1 LKPRLDCDVAIIGG
15 GIIGYSIALSLQK
28 SGKTVFI
35 IDRNDKNS
43 NASRKNAGAFAFA
56 DLIPLATPEVLLS
69 APKWLL
75 DPTGPLYVHP
85 GYIFSVFPWMMR
97 FWQAS
102 WHHRFTQSL
111 IAQASLMALS
121 RDALERQVNELNA
134 EFLLHR
140 RGQLRLYQHTEHFH
154 KSAKFWSA
162 CREYNVPFELLDSP
176 EKIAE
181 VQSGL
186 DDRFVHAG
194 YTPNW
199 INVSDPNSWM
209 QHIEKSFVARGG
221 IQIKSNV
228 DGISPKQTNVVIK
241 MDGRELNALFC
252 VVAAG
257 AWSKKLAS
265 GIGDRI
271 PLDTERGYNIT
282 LQVANFELDT
292 HLTFAEHGFV
302 ISNVNSGIRVG
313 GAVEFAGLNKA
324 PNFHRADALL
334 KKAENFLPILRTAI
348 IENKWMGFRPSL
360 PDSLPVIDHSSI
372 SRRVLYAFG
381 HGHLGL
387 TQAAGTAEIVTDL
400 IIGQSPKINVSA
412 FSAKR
417 F

>member
-1 LKPRLDCDVAIIGG
+1 VL
-15 GIIGYSIALSLQK
+15 
-28 SGKTVFI
+28 I

-221 IQIKSNV
+221 KQIKSNV

>member
-1 LKPRLDCDVAIIGG
+1 MDCDVAIIGG

-228 DGISPKQTNVVIK
+228 DDISPKQTNVVIK

-302 ISNVNSGIRVG
+302 ISNVNRGIRVG

-334 KKAENFLPILRTAI
+334 KKAENFMPILRTAT

-360 PDSLPVIDHSSI
+360 PDSLPVIDYSSI

>member
-1 LKPRLDCDVAIIGG
+1 MKPRLDCDVAIIGG

-334 KKAENFLPILRTAI
+334 KKAENFMPILRTAT

>member
-228 DGISPKQTNVVIK
+228 DDISPKQTNVVIK

-334 KKAENFLPILRTAI
+334 KKAENFMPILRTAT

>member
-154 KSAKFWSA
+154 KSSKFWSA

-228 DGISPKQTNVVIK
+228 DDISPKQTNVVIK

-282 LQVANFELDT
+282 LQVANFELNT

-334 KKAENFLPILRTAI
+334 KKAENFMPILRTAT

>member
-1 LKPRLDCDVAIIGG
+1 MKPRLDCDVVIIGG

-221 IQIKSNV
+221 KQIKLNV

-241 MDGRELNALFC
+241 MEGRELNALFC

-334 KKAENFLPILRTAI
+334 KKAENFLPILRTAT

-387 TQAAGTAEIVTDL
+387 TQAAGTAEIVTEL

>member
-1 LKPRLDCDVAIIGG
+1 MDCDVAIIGG

-28 SGKTVFI
+28 TGKTVLI

-102 WHHRFTQSL
+102 WHHRFTRSL

-121 RDALERQVNELNA
+121 REALERQVIELNA

-221 IQIKSNV
+221 
-228 DGISPKQTNVVIK
+228 
-241 MDGRELNALFC
+241 
-252 VVAAG
+252 
-257 AWSKKLAS
+257 
-265 GIGDRI
+265 
-271 PLDTERGYNIT
+271 
-282 LQVANFELDT
+282 
-292 HLTFAEHGFV
+292 
-302 ISNVNSGIRVG
+302 
-313 GAVEFAGLNKA
+313 
-324 PNFHRADALL
+324 
-334 KKAENFLPILRTAI
+334 
-348 IENKWMGFRPSL
+348 
-360 PDSLPVIDHSSI
+360 
-372 SRRVLYAFG
+372 
-381 HGHLGL
+381 
-387 TQAAGTAEIVTDL
+387 
-400 IIGQSPKINVSA
+400 
-412 FSAKR
+412 
-417 F
+417 

>member
-1 LKPRLDCDVAIIGG
+1 MDCDVAIIGG

-228 DGISPKQTNVVIK
+228 DDISPKQTNVVIK

-334 KKAENFLPILRTAI
+334 KKAENFMPILRTAT

>member
-1 LKPRLDCDVAIIGG
+1 
-15 GIIGYSIALSLQK
+15 
-28 SGKTVFI
+28 
-35 IDRNDKNS
+35 
-43 NASRKNAGAFAFA
+43 
-56 DLIPLATPEVLLS
+56 
-69 APKWLL
+69 
-75 DPTGPLYVHP
+75 
-85 GYIFSVFPWMMR
+85 
-97 FWQAS
+97 
-102 WHHRFTQSL
+102 
-111 IAQASLMALS
+111 LS
-121 RDALERQVNELNA
+121 REALERQVNELNA

-162 CREYNVPFELLDSP
+162 CREYNVPFDLLDSP

-221 IQIKSNV
+221 KQINSNV

-282 LQVANFELDT
+282 LQDANFELDT

-302 ISNVNSGIRVG
+302 ISNVNRGIRVG
-313 GAVEFAGLNKA
+313 GAVEFAGLNKG
-324 PNFHRADALL
+324 PNFHRADSLL
-334 KKAENFLPILRTAI
+334 KKAENFLPILRTAT

>member
-1 LKPRLDCDVAIIGG
+1 MKPRLDCDVVIIGG

-209 QHIEKSFVARGG
+209 QHIEKSFFARGG
-221 IQIKSNV
+221 KQIKSNV

-334 KKAENFLPILRTAI
+334 KKAENFLPILRTAT

>member
-1 LKPRLDCDVAIIGG
+1 MKPRLDCDVVIIGG

-221 IQIKSNV
+221 KQINSNV

-282 LQVANFELDT
+282 LQDANFELDT

>member
-1 LKPRLDCDVAIIGG
+1 MKPRLDCDVAIIGG

-228 DGISPKQTNVVIK
+228 DDISPKQTNVVIK

-334 KKAENFLPILRTAI
+334 KKAENFMPILRTAT

>member
-1 LKPRLDCDVAIIGG
+1 MKPRLDCDVAIIGG

-228 DGISPKQTNVVIK
+228 DDISPKQTNVVIK

>member
-1 LKPRLDCDVAIIGG
+1 MKPRLDCDVVIIGG

-28 SGKTVFI
+28 TGKTVLI
-35 IDRNDKNS
+35 IDRNDKNC

-56 DLIPLATPEVLLS
+56 DLLPLATPEVLLS

-102 WHHRFTQSL
+102 WHHRFNQSL

-121 RDALERQVNELNA
+121 REALEKQVIEINA
-134 EFLLHR
+134 EFLLQR
-140 RGQLRLYQHTEHFH
+140 KGQLRLYQDKEHFR
-154 KSAKFWSA
+154 KSAKLWLA
-162 CREYNVPFELLDSP
+162 CEEHNVPYELLSST
-176 EKIAE
+176 EQIAE
-181 VQSGL
+181 VQPGL
-186 DDRFVHAG
+186 DNRFMHAG

-199 INVSDPNSWM
+199 INVSDPNIWM
-209 QHIEKSFVARGG
+209 QYIKKCFVARGG
-221 IQIKSNV
+221 RQINSTA
-228 DGISPKQTNVVIK
+228 GSISPMQNSVMIK
-241 MDGRELNALFC
+241 TDKCELNAAFC

-265 GIGDRI
+265 GVGDRI

-282 LQVANFELDT
+282 LKETNFELDT

-302 ISNVNSGIRVG
+302 ISNINHGIRVG
-313 GAVEFAGLNKA
+313 GAVEFAGLNRV
-324 PNFHRADALL
+324 PNFRRADTLL
-334 KKAENFLPILRTAI
+334 NKAENFLPVLRTATT
-348 IENKWMGFRPSL
+348 ENKWMGFRPSL
-360 PDSLPVIDHSSI
+360 PDSLPVIDHSAL

-387 TQAAGTAEIVTDL
+387 TQAAGTAEIVRDL

>member
-1 LKPRLDCDVAIIGG
+1 MKPRLDCDVAIIGG

>member
-1 LKPRLDCDVAIIGG
+1 MKPRLDCDVAIIGG

-28 SGKTVFI
+28 TGKTVLI

-102 WHHRFTQSL
+102 WHHRFTRSL

-121 RDALERQVNELNA
+121 REALERQVIELNA

-221 IQIKSNV
+221 KQIKLNV

-241 MDGRELNALFC
+241 MEGRELNALFC

-302 ISNVNSGIRVG
+302 ISNVNRGIRVG
-313 GAVEFAGLNKA
+313 GAVEFAGLNKG
-324 PNFHRADALL
+324 PNFHRADSLL
-334 KKAENFLPILRTAI
+334 KKAENFLPILRTAT

>member
-228 DGISPKQTNVVIK
+228 DDISPKQTNVVIK

-282 LQVANFELDT
+282 LQVANFELNT

-334 KKAENFLPILRTAI
+334 KKAENFMPILRTAT

>member
-1 LKPRLDCDVAIIGG
+1 MKPRLDCDVVIIGG

-228 DGISPKQTNVVIK
+228 DDISPKQTNVVIK

-334 KKAENFLPILRTAI
+334 KKAENFMPILRTAT

>member
-1 LKPRLDCDVAIIGG
+1 
-15 GIIGYSIALSLQK
+15 
-28 SGKTVFI
+28 
-35 IDRNDKNS
+35 
-43 NASRKNAGAFAFA
+43 
-56 DLIPLATPEVLLS
+56 
-69 APKWLL
+69 
-75 DPTGPLYVHP
+75 
-85 GYIFSVFPWMMR
+85 MMR

-162 CREYNVPFELLDSP
+162 CREYNVPFDLLDSP
-176 EKIAE
+176 QKIAE

-186 DDRFVHAG
+186 DGRFVHAG

-221 IQIKSNV
+221 KQIKSNV
-228 DGISPKQTNVVIK
+228 DGIMPKQTNVVIK
-241 MDGRELNALFC
+241 MDGRELNALSC

-265 GIGDRI
+265 GIGDKI

-282 LQVANFELDT
+282 LQDANFELAT

-302 ISNVNSGIRVG
+302 ISNVNRGIRVG
-313 GAVEFAGLNKA
+313 GAVEFAGLNKG
-324 PNFHRADALL
+324 PNFRRADALL
-334 KKAENFLPILRTAI
+334 KKAENFLPILRTAN

-360 PDSLPVIDHSSI
+360 PDSLPVIDYSSI

-400 IIGQSPKINVSA
+400 IIGESPKINVSA

>member
-28 SGKTVFI
+28 TGKTVLI

-121 RDALERQVNELNA
+121 REALERQVNELNA

-334 KKAENFLPILRTAI
+334 KKAENFLPILRTAT

>member
-1 LKPRLDCDVAIIGG
+1 
-15 GIIGYSIALSLQK
+15 
-28 SGKTVFI
+28 
-35 IDRNDKNS
+35 
-43 NASRKNAGAFAFA
+43 
-56 DLIPLATPEVLLS
+56 
-69 APKWLL
+69 
-75 DPTGPLYVHP
+75 
-85 GYIFSVFPWMMR
+85 
-97 FWQAS
+97 
-102 WHHRFTQSL
+102 
-111 IAQASLMALS
+111 
-121 RDALERQVNELNA
+121 
-134 EFLLHR
+134 
-140 RGQLRLYQHTEHFH
+140 
-154 KSAKFWSA
+154 
-162 CREYNVPFELLDSP
+162 LLDSP

-221 IQIKSNV
+221 KQIKLNV

-241 MDGRELNALFC
+241 MEGRELNALFC

-282 LQVANFELDT
+282 LQDANFELDT

-302 ISNVNSGIRVG
+302 ISNVNRGIRVG
-313 GAVEFAGLNKA
+313 GAVEFAGLNKG
-324 PNFHRADALL
+324 PNFHRADSLL
-334 KKAENFLPILRTAI
+334 KKAENFLPILRTAT